1 MDAAS
6 SPRKCASSAAYA
18 VPASKGDASIDGT
31 IGRLPISM
39 PGIVTSLHVV
49 PWLRDT
55 WMMPV
60 LVAIQMT
67 PGATV
72 DAAIDTMLAND
83 DPDVSLGAGWAR
95 VSVRSGL
102 SFVQVA
108 PPSVVAM
115 RY

>member
-1 MDAAS
+1 
-6 SPRKCASSAAYA
+6 
-18 VPASKGDASIDGT
+18 
-31 IGRLPISM
+31 M
-39 PGIVTSLHVV
+39 PGIVTSLHDL

-67 PGATV
+67 PGVTV
-72 DAAIDTMLAND
+72 DAAIDVMAAND
-83 DPDVSLGAGWAR
+83 DTDVSRGVAR
-95 VSVRSGL
+95 VAVRSGL

-108 PPSVVAM
+108 PPSVVVM

>member
-1 MDAAS
+1 MDGAS

-18 VPASKGDASIDGT
+18 VPASKWDASTEGR

-39 PGIVTSLHVV
+39 PGIVTSLHDF

-55 WMMPV
+55 WMIPV

-67 PGATV
+67 PGVTV
-72 DAAIDTMLAND
+72 EAAIDVMAAND
-83 DPDVSLGAGWAR
+83 DTDVSCGAAR

-108 PPSVVAM
+108 PPSAVAIK
-115 RY
+115 Y

>member
-1 MDAAS
+1 MDGAS

-18 VPASKGDASIDGT
+18 VPAAKWEASTDGT

-72 DAAIDTMLAND
+72 DVAIDTMLAND
-83 DPDVSLGAGWAR
+83 DPDVSLGDGWAR
-95 VSVRSGL
+95 VSEIGTQLRPG
-102 SFVQVA
+102 
-108 PPSVVAM
+108 
-115 RY
+115 RTTICGRH